1 MEMKKMMAF
10 GAAFAAVGFAL
21 AQAPLYKDASK
32 SVDERVEDLLSRMT
46 FEEKI
51 GQIGQFLPAY
61 QKGVESADSSK
72 KRFSKDLLKRVRA
85 GKIGS
90 LIGAP
95 GLENR
100 TLVQKAALESRL
112 GIPVI
117 FGHDMIHGCTVTT
130 PIPLAQSCAWDPD
143 LWRRTAEMTALSAR
157 LKGCDW
163 TFAPMMD
170 IARDAR
176 WGRIAEGAGQ
186 DPYLCSLWSAAQV
199 KGFQGDDVAD
209 GFHLAACAKHY
220 VGYGAGEGGR
230 DYDAVEMGEGT
241 FRDIYLPPFASA
253 VKAGVLTVMPAFH
266 SFNGVPCAVNR
277 WLLTD
282 VLRGELGFDGFTIS
296 DWEAIAECDLAG
308 HGVGDGPVELGA
320 MALNA
325 GMDMSMVDAYY
336 EKGLKA
342 ALAEGRT
349 TMKEIDQAVRRVLS
363 VKMKIGLFERPFVDE
378 AAVKAKVDLKRDLAV
393 AREAAVKSCVLL
405 KNEKSVL
412 PLAKGVK
419 VSLLGKLADD
429 EEHMQGC
436 WSSFYEVK
444 ENATLRQGL
453 QAAGFAVS
461 FDANYAVDSS
471 ADVVVAVF
479 GEGAWESGEAHSR
492 AYIGL
497 KPDQLAAVNAI
508 KASGKPFV
516 AVLFS
521 GRPLA
526 VPELAEKA
534 DAVLA
539 GWFLGSCAGEAIADV
554 LSGAEV
560 PSGRLTVDFPRTTGA
575 CPMYYNRLPTGRP
588 SQPEGGM
595 VNSYI
600 DSDIHTPLYP
610 FGFGLSYSEIAY
622 SDESVA
628 VTDDAVV
635 FTATVANKGTRSA
648 VETVQAYVRDLV
660 GVVSRPKRELK
671 GFEKVSLAPG
681 ESKKVVVSVPRE
693 RLVYHAGA
701 KTLKAEGRMH
711 GWIAPD
717 SISGKRLEFVLK

>member
-1 MEMKKMMAF
+1 MTKTFA
-10 GAAFAAVGFAL
+10 AAVILAALPAFADV
-21 AQAPLYKDASK
+21 PLYKDASK
-32 SVDERVEDLLSRMT
+32 PVEARVSDLVSRMT
-46 FEEKI
+46 LDEKI
-51 GQIGQFLPAY
+51 GQLGQFLPSF
-61 QKGVESADSSK
+61 QKGVESADNTK
-72 KRFSKDLLKRVRA
+72 KRFSDDVLERVRQ
-85 GKIGS
+85 GKVGS

-100 TLVQKAALESRL
+100 ALVQKAALESRL

-199 KGFQGDDVAD
+199 KGFQGDDVSD

-230 DYDAVEMGEGT
+230 DYDAVEMSEGT

-266 SFNGVPCAVNR
+266 SFNGVPCAVNG

-282 VLRGELGFDGFTIS
+282 VLRGELGFAGFTIS
-296 DWEAIAECDLAG
+296 DWEAIAECDLGG

-320 MALNA
+320 MSLKA

-342 ALAEGRT
+342 ALAEGRVSV
-349 TMKEIDQAVRRVLS
+349 KDIDTAVGRILT
-363 VKMKIGLFERPFVDE
+363 VKMKLGLFERPLVDAE
-378 AAVKAKVDLKRDLAV
+378 AVKAKIDLKKDLAT
-393 AREAAVKSCVLL
+393 AREAAAKSCVLL
-405 KNEKSVL
+405 KNANSVL
-412 PLAKGVK
+412 PLRKGAK
-419 VSLLGKLADD
+419 VSLLGAMADD
-429 EEHMQGC
+429 EEQMQGC
-436 WSSFYEVK
+436 WSSYYEVK

-453 QAAGFAVS
+453 AAAGFDVKFSAKYEP
-461 FDANYAVDSS
+461 DAS

-479 GEGAWESGEAHSR
+479 GEKSNES
-492 AYIGL
+492 
-497 KPDQLAAVNAI
+497 
-508 KASGKPFV
+508 KPFV
-516 AVLFS
+516 AVLMN

-526 VPELAEKA
+526 IPELAEKA
-534 DAVLA
+534 DAILE
-539 GWFLGSCAGEAIADV
+539 GWFLGSCAGEAIADIM
-554 LSGAEV
+554 SGARV
-560 PSGRLTVDFPRTTGA
+560 PTGRLTVDFPRTTGA
-575 CPMYYNRLPTGRP
+575 CPVYYNRLPTGRP
-588 SQPEGGM
+588 SHPNGWM
-595 VNSYI
+595 CNCYI
-600 DSDIHTPLYP
+600 DSEIHTPQYP
-610 FGFGLSYSEIAY
+610 FGFGLGYSEIAY
-622 SDESVA
+622 SGEKVE
-628 VTDDAVV
+628 VKGDAVV
-635 FTATVANKGTRSA
+635 FTATVANRGA
-648 VETVQAYVRDLV
+648 FAAEETVQAYVRDLV
-660 GVVSRPKRELK
+660 GAVSRPKRELK
-671 GFEKVSLAPG
+671 GFAKVALAPG
-681 ESKKVVVSVPRE
+681 ESKTVEISVPRS

-701 KTLKAEGRMH
+701 RRLDAEGKMQ

-717 SISGKRLEFVLK
+717 SISGKALDFTL

>member
-1 MEMKKMMAF
+1 MTKTFA
-10 GAAFAAVGFAL
+10 AAIVLAALPAFADV
-21 AQAPLYKDASK
+21 PLYKDASK
-32 SVDERVEDLLSRMT
+32 PVEARVSDLVSRMT
-46 FEEKI
+46 LDEKI
-51 GQIGQFLPAY
+51 GQLGQFLPSF
-61 QKGVESADSSK
+61 QKGVESADNTK
-72 KRFSKDLLKRVRA
+72 KRFSDDVLERA
-85 GKIGS
+85 RQGKVGS

-199 KGFQGDDVAD
+199 KGFQGDDVSD
-209 GFHLAACAKHY
+209 GLHLAACAKHY

-230 DYDAVEMGEGT
+230 DYDAVEMSEGT

-266 SFNGVPCAVNR
+266 SFNGVPCAVNG

-282 VLRGELGFDGFTIS
+282 VLRGELGFAGFTIS
-296 DWEAIAECDLAG
+296 DWEAIAECDLGG

-320 MALNA
+320 MSLKA

-342 ALAEGRT
+342 ALAEGRVSV
-349 TMKEIDQAVRRVLS
+349 KDIDTAVGRILT
-363 VKMKIGLFERPFVDE
+363 VKMKLGLFERPLVDAE
-378 AAVKAKVDLKRDLAV
+378 AVKAKIDLKKDLAT
-393 AREAAVKSCVLL
+393 AREAAAKSCVLL
-405 KNEKSVL
+405 KNANSVL
-412 PLAKGVK
+412 PLRKGAK
-419 VSLLGKLADD
+419 VSLLGAMADD
-429 EEHMQGC
+429 EEQMQGC
-436 WSSFYEVK
+436 WSSYYEVK

-453 QAAGFAVS
+453 AAAGFDVKFSAKYEP
-461 FDANYAVDSS
+461 DAS

-479 GEGAWESGEAHSR
+479 GEKNNESGEGHSR
-492 AYIGL
+492 SFIGL
-497 KPDQLAAVNAI
+497 RPEEISAIDAI

-516 AVLFS
+516 AVLMN

-526 VPELAEKA
+526 IPELAEKA
-534 DAVLA
+534 DAILE
-539 GWFLGSCAGEAIADV
+539 GWFLGSCAGEAIADIM
-554 LSGAEV
+554 SGARV
-560 PSGRLTVDFPRTTGA
+560 PTGRLTVDFPRTTGA
-575 CPMYYNRLPTGRP
+575 CPVYYNRLPTGRP
-588 SQPEGGM
+588 SHPNGRM
-595 VNSYI
+595 CNCYI
-600 DSDIHTPLYP
+600 DSEIHTPQYP
-610 FGFGLSYSEIAY
+610 FGFGLGYSEIAY
-622 SDESVA
+622 SGEKVE
-628 VTDDAVV
+628 VKGDAVV
-635 FTATVANKGTRSA
+635 FTATVANRGA
-648 VETVQAYVRDLV
+648 FAAEETVQAYVRDLV
-660 GVVSRPKRELK
+660 GAVSRPKRELK
-671 GFEKVSLAPG
+671 GFAKVALAPG
-681 ESKKVVVSVPRE
+681 ESKTVEISVPRS

-701 KTLKAEGRMH
+701 RRLDAEGKMQ

-717 SISGKRLEFVLK
+717 SISGKALDFTL

>member
-1 MEMKKMMAF
+1 MTKTFA
-10 GAAFAAVGFAL
+10 AAVILAALPAFADV
-21 AQAPLYKDASK
+21 PLYKDASK
-32 SVDERVEDLLSRMT
+32 PVEARVSDLVSRMT
-46 FEEKI
+46 LDEKI
-51 GQIGQFLPAY
+51 GQLGQFLPSF
-61 QKGVESADSSK
+61 QKGVESADNTK
-72 KRFSKDLLKRVRA
+72 KRFSDDVLERVRQ
-85 GKIGS
+85 GKVGS

-199 KGFQGDDVAD
+199 KGFQGDDVSD

-230 DYDAVEMGEGT
+230 DYDAVEMSEGT

-266 SFNGVPCAVNR
+266 SFNGVPCAVNG

-282 VLRGELGFDGFTIS
+282 VLRGELGFAGFTIS
-296 DWEAIAECDLAG
+296 DWEAIAECDLGG
-308 HGVGDGPVELGA
+308 HGVGDGPV
-320 MALNA
+320 A

-342 ALAEGRT
+342 ALAEGRVSV
-349 TMKEIDQAVRRVLS
+349 KDIDTAVGRILT
-363 VKMKIGLFERPFVDE
+363 VKMKLGLFERPLVDAE
-378 AAVKAKVDLKRDLAV
+378 AVKAKIDLKKDLAT
-393 AREAAVKSCVLL
+393 AREAAAKSCVLL
-405 KNEKSVL
+405 KNANSVL
-412 PLAKGVK
+412 PLRKGAK
-419 VSLLGKLADD
+419 VSLLGAMADD
-429 EEHMQGC
+429 EEQMQGC
-436 WSSFYEVK
+436 WSSYYEVK
-444 ENATLRQGL
+444 ENATLRQWL
-453 QAAGFAVS
+453 AAAGFDVKFSAKYEP
-461 FDANYAVDSS
+461 DAS

-479 GEGAWESGEAHSR
+479 GEKSNESGEGHSR
-492 AYIGL
+492 SFIGL
-497 KPDQLAAVNAI
+497 RPEEISAIDAI

-516 AVLFS
+516 AVLMN

-526 VPELAEKA
+526 IPELAEKA
-534 DAVLA
+534 DAILE
-539 GWFLGSCAGEAIADV
+539 GWFLGSCAGEAIADIM
-554 LSGAEV
+554 SGARV
-560 PSGRLTVDFPRTTGA
+560 PTGRLTVDFPRTTGA
-575 CPMYYNRLPTGRP
+575 CPVYYNRLPTGRP
-588 SQPEGGM
+588 SHPNGWM
-595 VNSYI
+595 CNCYI
-600 DSDIHTPLYP
+600 DSEIHTPQYP
-610 FGFGLSYSEIAY
+610 FGFGLGYSEIAY
-622 SDESVA
+622 SGEKVEVKGD
-628 VTDDAVV
+628 TVV
-635 FTATVANKGTRSA
+635 FTATVANRGA
-648 VETVQAYVRDLV
+648 FAAEETVQAYVRDLV
-660 GVVSRPKRELK
+660 GAVSRPKRELK
-671 GFEKVSLAPG
+671 GFAKVALAPG
-681 ESKKVVVSVPRE
+681 ESKTVEISVPRS

-701 KTLKAEGRMH
+701 RRLDADGKMQ

-717 SISGKRLEFVLK
+717 SISGKALDFTL